1 MTFSATFSRSSQD
14 DNPVVFLHS
23 SLSRGQQWS
32 ALSARFPCTSTPDL
46 LGYGHSPMPA
56 KARKEFRLS
65 DELEALA
72 TELYQQPF
80 HLVGHSFGAANAL
93 QIARHF
99 PKQVLSLTLFEPVA
113 FHLLDQQD
121 PALAAIT
128 EISHTIEAFLNE
140 GQTQQ
145 AAQYFVDYWNQTG
158 TFERLSDK
166 TRAQFIRGIERVAY
180 DFHALLNEESGL
192 QDLAHLQCPVLLMEG
207 QHSPMTTRAVISALA
222 QQFPNAERHDLPCG
236 HMGPITHA
244 EIVNPIIQQFIAS
257 HKKA

>member
-1 MTFSATFSRSSQD
+1 MTPSVTLSRSSQD
-14 DNPVVFLHS
+14 ANPVVFLHS

-32 ALSARFPCTSTPDL
+32 ALSTSFPCTSTPDL
-46 LGYGHSPMPA
+46 LGYGQSPMPA
-56 KARKEFRLS
+56 KARNEFRLS

-93 QIARHF
+93 QIARLF
-99 PKQVLSLTLFEPVA
+99 PEQVLSLTLFEPVA
-113 FHLLDQQD
+113 FHLLDKYD
-121 PALAAIT
+121 PALAEIT
-128 EISHTIEAFLNE
+128 EISRTIEAFLNE
-140 GQTQQ
+140 GLAQQ

-166 TRAQFIRGIERVAY
+166 TRAQFIQGIEKVAY
-180 DFHALLNEESGL
+180 DFHALLNEASGL
-192 QDLAHLQCPVLLMEG
+192 QDLAHLQCPILLMEG

-236 HMGPITHA
+236 HMGPITHT
-244 EIVNPIIQQFIAS
+244 EIINPIIQQFIAS